1 MRKFKSHSEKEK
13 YKIARKLHDARFE
26 GPYVVTE
33 RINPVLYAADINGK
47 QVIVHAVNMKKPE
60 S

>member
-26 GPYVVTE
+26 GPYVVTG
-33 RINPVLYAADINGK
+33 RADQPGAICCGH
-47 QVIVHAVNMKKPE
+47 QW
-60 S
+60 